1 MDAAA
6 LLDMMKERRSIRR
19 YTDRPVPEDVIR
31 RILEAGRW
39 GPSAHNRQPWRFA
52 VLVDA
57 NTKQALA
64 RALGEQ
70 FRNDLALDGLAPEQ
84 IERQVA
90 RSYARISS
98 APVVLVLFM
107 SMAGMDRYPDAK
119 RQQTERVMAI
129 QSVALAAQ
137 NMLLM
142 AYAQGLGAC
151 WMCAPLFCPD
161 IVRDV
166 LALPADWEA
175 QGLITVGYA
184 AEQRTRERAPLETFT
199 RWYQDRA

>member
-1 MDAAA
+1 MDPGA
-6 LLDMMKERRSIRR
+6 LLAMMKSRRSIRR
-19 YTDRPVPEDVIR
+19 YTDQPVPEAVVR

-64 RALGEQ
+64 RAMGEQ
-70 FRNDLALDGLAPEQ
+70 FRHDLAADELAPEHV
-84 IERQVA
+84 ERQVA

-107 SMAGMDRYPDAK
+107 SMADMDRYSDAK
-119 RQQTERVMAI
+119 QQQAERIMAI
-129 QSVALAAQ
+129 QSVSLAAQ

-142 AYAQGLGAC
+142 ACAQGLGAC
-151 WMCAPLFCPD
+151 WMCAPLFCPNV
-161 IVRDV
+161 VRDV
-166 LALPADWEA
+166 LDLPADWEA
-175 QGLITVGYA
+175 QGLITLGYA
-184 AEQRTRERAPLETFT
+184 AEQRTRERAPLEAFI

>member
-19 YTDRPVPEDVIR
+19 YTDRPVPGDMVR

-52 VLVDA
+52 VLTGA
-57 NTKQALA
+57 PTKQTLA
-64 RALGEQ
+64 QAMGEQ
-70 FRNDLALDGLAPEQ
+70 FRNDLAADGLAPEQ
-84 IERQVA
+84 IERQVS
-90 RSYARISS
+90 RSLARISS
-98 APVVLVLFM
+98 APVVLALFM
-107 SMAGMDRYPDAK
+107 SMADMDRYLDAK
-119 RQQTERVMAI
+119 RQQAERIMAV

-142 AYAQGLGAC
+142 AHAQGLGAC
-151 WMCAPLFCPD
+151 WMCAPLFCQE

-175 QGLITVGYA
+175 QGLITLGYA
-184 AEQRTRERAPLETFT
+184 TEQRTRERAPLEAFT
-199 RWYQDRA
+199 QWYQDRA